1 LTQWEPFCAR
11 PGEAAPQTGRGG
23 GGGGGR
29 GGGAAPTPA
38 VLKVFQLI
46 GVSAPGGFGGRGG
59 GGGFGGGGRS
69 ASTGDYLVVLQL
81 GGQTIK
87 QTLRVEDRTN
97 R

>member
-1 LTQWEPFCAR
+1 
-11 PGEAAPQTGRGG
+11 
-23 GGGGGR
+23 
-29 GGGAAPTPA
+29 
-38 VLKVFQLI
+38 VLKVLQLV
-46 GVSAPGGFGGRGG
+46 GVSAPAGGGRGG